1 MFTSAFEESV
11 ESFITQWRPYAADV
25 TLFAHT
31 EGSPLLECRAAG
43 VIFSVMERT
52 GPYSAETG
60 PAKLILHLTTEQ
72 IEGSDEPLRKLA
84 VLGPSHLKA
93 WGLVVLRQGRMVVV
107 DAGAPLVVGS
117 FAPLP
122 DTLAAGDWVTLTG
135 LPPVHGFLLAKASR
149 TVLAPA
155 HSEI

>member
-1 MFTSAFEESV
+1 MFEESV

-43 VIFSVMERT
+43 VIFGVLERT
-52 GPYSAETG
+52 NPYSAPIG
-60 PAKLILHLTTEQ
+60 PAKLILSLTTER
-72 IEGSDEPLRKLA
+72 IELAEEKVRKVV

-93 WGLVVLRQGRMVVV
+93 WGVVVLRQGRVIVV
-107 DAGAPLVVGS
+107 DAGAPLVIGS

-122 DTLAAGDWVTLTG
+122 DTLAAGDWVAVTG
-135 LPPVHGFLLAKASR
+135 LPPVHGFLLPQVNRSA
-149 TVLAPA
+149 LAA
-155 HSEI
+155 TDHEI

>member
-1 MFTSAFEESV
+1 MFEESV

-31 EGSPLLECRAAG
+31 EGSPLLECAVGGAIFG
-43 VIFSVMERT
+43 VFERT
-52 GPYSAETG
+52 APYAAQSG
-60 PAKLILHLTTEQ
+60 PAKLILHLSTEQ
-72 IEGSDEPLRKLA
+72 LTPSEARSGRLE
-84 VLGPSHLKA
+84 VVGPSQLRA
-93 WGLVVLRQGRMVVV
+93 TGLIVLRQGQLVVI

-122 DTLAAGDWVTLTG
+122 DTLAAGDWVEVTG
-135 LPPVHGFLLAKASR
+135 LPPVHGFLVPKTARTSLA
-149 TVLAPA
+149 TV